1 MIAFR
6 LFIIVVGLAISE
18 CAQAHGIAGNRFF
31 PGTMAFDDPAV
42 ADELLVEPLSLSR
55 PPDTDS
61 KFDVI
66 DNAVAWS
73 FERLLTPDLL
83 TGLNGGWIYAAAMD
97 FQLKAV
103 SISRA
108 SPSRG

>member
-1 MIAFR
+1 
-6 LFIIVVGLAISE
+6 LFTIVVSLAISE

-31 PGTMAFDDPAV
+31 PGTMTFDDPAV
-42 ADELLVEPLSLSR
+42 ADEFLVEPLSVSQ
-55 PPDTDS
+55 PHDTDS
-61 KFDVI
+61 TFSVI

-73 FERLLTPDLL
+73 FERLLTPHLL
-83 TGLNGGWIYAAAMD
+83 TGLNGGWIHAAAMD